1 MDEEFFSQKSSIPVL
16 EFVYDWVKDEHQP
29 HDRPD
34 DGTQVQICLSEQR
47 TVRCSHSANHWR
59 SLAFENEDFYLH
71 NVYFA
76 PDPGSVADANSA
88 NGDLSLG
95 SVDVGEST
103 VKGTVVYLASV
114 GGADVN
120 VWPRPGFTAV

>member
-1 MDEEFFSQKSSIPVL
+1 MPQTRRTKAPRSSFP
-16 EFVYDWVKDEHQP
+16 
-29 HDRPD
+29 
-34 DGTQVQICLSEQR
+34 CLLTGRCDAR
-47 TVRCSHSANHWR
+47 TLPNHWR

-114 GGADVN
+114 GSADVN